1 VFAAQIIKQLGLT
14 NMQTG
19 FTTAIPYVLGTIGMI
34 VWGSYSDHR
43 NERRWNLSASCTTMA
58 AGCMIAGLLDNT
70 YWAVA
75 GLSLATI
82 GLYASQAH
90 LFPLPAVF
98 LTGPAL
104 ASGIAWVNSVGILGG
119 SASPPIV
126 GWFKDATGSFSR
138 GLYALAIFGLFAAIV
153 ATLCVRET
161 PVALAPEAL
170 EAAAG
175 D

>member
-1 VFAAQIIKQLGLT
+1 VFAAQMIKQLGLT

-19 FTTAIPYVLGTIGMI
+19 FTTAIPYLLGTVGMI
-34 VWGSYSDHR
+34 VWGSYADR
-43 NERRWNLSASCTTMA
+43 KNERRWNLTASCTTMA
-58 AGCMIAGLLDNT
+58 VGCLIAGLVGNT
-70 YWAVA
+70 YWAVL
-75 GLSLATI
+75 GLSLATV
-82 GLYASQAH
+82 GLYASNAH

-126 GWFKDATGSFSR
+126 GWFKDATGSFSG
-138 GLYALAIFGLFAAIV
+138 GLYALALFGLFAAVIAAV
-153 ATLCVRET
+153 CVRET
-161 PVALAPEAL
+161 PAAVVPQAL
-170 EAAAG
+170 EAAG

>member
-1 VFAAQIIKQLGLT
+1 
-14 NMQTG
+14 
-19 FTTAIPYVLGTIGMI
+19 
-34 VWGSYSDHR
+34 
-43 NERRWNLSASCTTMA
+43 MA
-58 AGCMIAGLLDNT
+58 AGCLIAGLLDNS

-82 GLYASQAH
+82 GLYASNAH

-126 GWFKDATGSFSR
+126 GWFKDATGSFSG
-138 GLYALAIFGLFAAIV
+138 GLYALALFGLFAAIV
-153 ATLCVRET
+153 AAVGVRET
-161 PVALAPEAL
+161 PAAAAPRAL
-170 EAAAG
+170 EQPATSG
-175 D
+175 